1 MRGTERRYQGVG
13 RRASDRSEG
22 KRTAWLR
29 IGALGLALA
38 VAAYVLLIARDT
50 AFPAREAEL
59 LRGQA
64 LTAEAKLL
72 ASRFETRLLVAEAG
86 LKVAADRLNAQPSRP
101 LDAVEAARAQAP
113 DIGFAVLSAS
123 GSPEAVA
130 GAPAAAFAPAAS
142 TSAAAGLRA
151 AADGQ
156 AALSLQPVGAQLL
169 VARIPVRQSQT
180 VDIGSQQASLALVLP
195 QGQWL
200 KVQGDEAPPID
211 PSVLAPAASA
221 SGSVPATVTVRN
233 PAGEPLQLAAA
244 AAGQSGATALALR
257 PNPSRGLGLLADFW
271 VLAVPIALGLLVIG
285 LLSAQAWRQKRARR
299 NWAETEHRFRVAVEA
314 ARCGIWEWDL
324 KGDEVVISD
333 FMAALLGLPEGGT
346 APSAQ
351 VIERVHPKYREIV
364 EHALAQAATFGAFET
379 TFPVT
384 GPNNTVRWIDARG
397 QARGERGE
405 QGFTSILGVALD
417 ITEARRAKAHA
428 QAAES
433 RLRDGIES
441 VSDAFALFDRHGR
454 LIICNV
460 AFQDAF
466 GFKPETVKRGAS
478 RDELN
483 RIAALAIKTTRPSNG
498 DRAGVHEAELQ
509 DGRWLQISERY
520 TSDGGAVVTATDLTA
535 IKRQEAETQRTA
547 DSLRATVGQ
556 LEASQEKLSLLARK
570 YEVAMTRAE
579 AANQAKTEFLANM
592 SHELRTPLNAI
603 NGFSEIMA
611 AEMFG
616 PVGDPRYKGYAA
628 DILRSGQHLLSLIND
643 ILDMAKIE
651 AGKMTLHYE
660 KVSLKEVCEDA
671 LRLMRGKAQESGL
684 TLALDAPDLPEIDAD
699 QRGMKQVMLNLIS
712 NAVKFTPDGGKITVS
727 IRALDAER
735 QTVAV
740 ADTGIG
746 IAAEDLARLARPF
759 EQVEGQHSKT
769 TQGTGLG
776 LALTKSLIEMHQGR
790 MTLASEPGAGTV
802 VSFEVPVQKP
812 VEAEAEQAE
821 AA

>member
-1 MRGTERRYQGVG
+1 
-13 RRASDRSEG
+13 
-22 KRTAWLR
+22 
-29 IGALGLALA
+29 
-38 VAAYVLLIARDT
+38 
-50 AFPAREAEL
+50 
-59 LRGQA
+59 
-64 LTAEAKLL
+64 
-72 ASRFETRLLVAEAG
+72 
-86 LKVAADRLNAQPSRP
+86 
-101 LDAVEAARAQAP
+101 
-113 DIGFAVLSAS
+113 
-123 GSPEAVA
+123 
-130 GAPAAAFAPAAS
+130 
-142 TSAAAGLRA
+142 
-151 AADGQ
+151 
-156 AALSLQPVGAQLL
+156 
-169 VARIPVRQSQT
+169 
-180 VDIGSQQASLALVLP
+180 
-195 QGQWL
+195 
-200 KVQGDEAPPID
+200 
-211 PSVLAPAASA
+211 
-221 SGSVPATVTVRN
+221 VPT
-233 PAGEPLQLAAA
+233 
-244 AAGQSGATALALR
+244 
-257 PNPSRGLGLLADFW
+257 D
-271 VLAVPIALGLLVIG
+271 
-285 LLSAQAWRQKRARR
+285 
-299 NWAETEHRFRVAVEA
+299 
-314 ARCGIWEWDL
+314 
-324 KGDEVVISD
+324 
-333 FMAALLGLPEGGT
+333 
-346 APSAQ
+346 Q
-351 VIERVHPKYREIV
+351 VIERVHPKYRDMV
-364 EHALAQAATFGAFET
+364 QHALAQAATFGAFET

-397 QARGERGE
+397 QARGARGE

-441 VSDAFALFDRHGR
+441 ISDAFALFDRHGR

-466 GFKPETVKRGAS
+466 GFKPEAVKRGAAK
-478 RDELN
+478 DELN
-483 RIAALAIKTTRPSNG
+483 RIAALAIKAAHPSNS
-498 DRAGVHEAELQ
+498 DRAGVHEVELH
-509 DGRWLQISERY
+509 DGRWLQLSERY
-520 TSDGGAVVTATDLTA
+520 TSDGGAVVTATDLTI
-535 IKRQEAETQRTA
+535 IKRQEAETQRAA
-547 DSLRATVGQ
+547 DSLRATVGA

-671 LRLMRGKAQESGL
+671 LRLMRGKAQEAGL
-684 TLALDAPDLPEIDAD
+684 TLVLDAPDLPDIEAD

-727 IRALDAER
+727 IRASDDLR
-735 QTVAV
+735 QTIAV

-790 MTLASEPGAGTV
+790 MTLTSEPGAGTV

-812 VEAEAEQAE
+812 VEDEAETEQAE